1 MLFIF
6 SALTDSI
13 LENCPKLTSLE
24 IEKSHQKLMD
34 HQRDKNPLPLAWIK
48 WIPNFKNIEKLVI
61 SCTIAPKYGNFEPFF
76 QNPMIKLKSL
86 KLMATGAFLRDLFLI
101 NLFEAF
107 PNLQKLDISFSK
119 KEKVIWKA
127 ENVVL
132 VLKTLGRVKN
142 LRISNLDLYLERSYD
157 ESRDEILYILTK
169 SLEIIQTQFSTDIGN
184 FQVIHFHLLVAVQLS
199 RLEMAPLLNK
209 YY

>member
-86 KLMATGAFLRDLFLI
+86 QLMATGAFLRDLFLI
-101 NLFEAF
+101 NLFEKIYSRCYPAAVHSQNILV
-107 PNLQKLDISFSK
+107 PTPDTHSRK
-119 KEKVIWKA
+119 KNMTVVWSAIDPSLARRILKA
-127 ENVVL
+127 
-132 VLKTLGRVKN
+132 
-142 LRISNLDLYLERSYD
+142 
-157 ESRDEILYILTK
+157 LTK
-169 SLEIIQTQFSTDIGN
+169 C
-184 FQVIHFHLLVAVQLS
+184 
-199 RLEMAPLLNK
+199 NK
-209 YY
+209 MH